1 MYHRIRACWDL
12 GIHSRNVE
20 LLCTPKRIFSS
31 TLPVPRP
38 VKTKSSVYVF
48 SGSNKDTVSDVCLI
62 IRLFFVTIMQYQA
75 KDITVI
81 KNMFVAWHENPN
93 NGYTS
98 TQISA
103 VSANMKVSWTYCH
116 ISLKNFR
123 SPLILSLHVIQSD
136 SVILT
141 SELRG
146 SHTICCRIF
155 LSFWTLFIVLL
166 ESVCGFRFIIK
177 QTEFE
182 VIRCFPDF
190 LRNALQK
197 QTVAEPLKT
206 WSVHTV
212 FCVPALH
219 GRVSILDVLSSSSPC
234 K

>member
-123 SPLILSLHVIQSD
+123 SPLILSLHVIPIWLCNLDIGAPWEPYHLLQD
-136 SVILT
+136 FFV
-141 SELRG
+141 
-146 SHTICCRIF
+146 F
-155 LSFWTLFIVLL
+155 L
-166 ESVCGFRFIIK
+166 
-177 QTEFE
+177 
-182 VIRCFPDF
+182 D
-190 LRNALQK
+190 
-197 QTVAEPLKT
+197 TVY
-206 WSVHTV
+206 
-212 FCVPALH
+212 
-219 GRVSILDVLSSSSPC
+219 SSSWIC
-234 K
+234 LRI

>member
-62 IRLFFVTIMQYQA
+62 IRLSFVTIMQYQA

-123 SPLILSLHVIQSD
+123 SPLILSLHVIPNWLCNLDIGAPWEPYHLLQD
-136 SVILT
+136 
-141 SELRG
+141 
-146 SHTICCRIF
+146 F
-155 LSFWTLFIVLL
+155 LSFLTLFIVLL
-166 ESVCGFRFIIK
+166 ESVCGFGFIIK

-206 WSVHTV
+206 
-212 FCVPALH
+212 
-219 GRVSILDVLSSSSPC
+219 
-234 K
+234 

>member
-12 GIHSRNVE
+12 GIHSKNVE

-103 VSANMKVSWTYCH
+103 VSANMKVSWTYCPFLWKT
-116 ISLKNFR
+116 SVLRWFCLFMW
-123 SPLILSLHVIQSD
+123 SQSD

-155 LSFWTLFIVLL
+155 LSFLTLFIVLL

-190 LRNALQK
+190 FK
-197 QTVAEPLKT
+197 KCFTKT
-206 WSVHTV
+206 NS
-212 FCVPALH
+212 
-219 GRVSILDVLSSSSPC
+219 GRTP
-234 K
+234 

>member
-38 VKTKSSVYVF
+38 VKTKSSVYIF

-81 KNMFVAWHENPN
+81 KNMFVAWHENPKMDTQAHKFQLCQPTWKYL
-93 NGYTS
+93 GHIVIFLWKTS
-98 TQISA
+98 
-103 VSANMKVSWTYCH
+103 
-116 ISLKNFR
+116 
-123 SPLILSLHVIQSD
+123 ILRWFCLFMWSQTD

-141 SELRG
+141 WEPWEPYHLLQD
-146 SHTICCRIF
+146 F
-155 LSFWTLFIVLL
+155 LSFLTLFIVLL
-166 ESVCGFRFIIK
+166 ESVCGFGFIIK

-182 VIRCFPDF
+182 VIRCVPDF

-197 QTVAEPLKT
+197 TVAEPLKT
-206 WSVHTV
+206 
-212 FCVPALH
+212 
-219 GRVSILDVLSSSSPC
+219 
-234 K
+234 

>member
-31 TLPVPRP
+31 TLPVPGP

-81 KNMFVAWHENPN
+81 KTCLLHDMKTPTMDTQAHKFQLCQPTWKYLGHIVIFLWK
-93 NGYTS
+93 TS
-98 TQISA
+98 VLRWFCLFMWSQT
-103 VSANMKVSWTYCH
+103 
-116 ISLKNFR
+116 
-123 SPLILSLHVIQSD
+123 D

-146 SHTICCRIF
+146 SHTICCICFFVF
-155 LSFWTLFIVLL
+155 LDTVYTFLI
-166 ESVCGFRFIIK
+166 
-177 QTEFE
+177 
-182 VIRCFPDF
+182 F

-206 WSVHTV
+206 
-212 FCVPALH
+212 
-219 GRVSILDVLSSSSPC
+219 
-234 K
+234 